1 MYKISSQATAQL
13 LVLNAALYAEEK
25 SKEVSRYRFSR
36 QTLRDISGW
45 GRLSGPFIEE
55 LTGDLQRMGWIY
67 IDFSDTEI
75 AIIQAPKITVWPKL
89 TAKRLRADSQLWT
102 TDEEKIH
109 KAYVARFPMLEVAEV
124 ET

>member
-89 TAKRLRADSQLWT
+89 TAKRLREDSQLWT

-109 KAYVARFPMLEVAEV
+109 QAYVARFPIREMAEV
-124 ET
+124 EV